1 MKHRTKVLIIDANK
15 TQRDATAFELRMHDY
30 DVIEAGS
37 GEKGIEVAVGLRPGL
52 IMLDVDLPDMDG
64 RSACRIMR
72 RRNVTSPILFVTERT
87 TDPDIILGLESGAN
101 DYIARPIR
109 FNVLLARAQTHLKF
123 HGQTFSAAF
132 RLGPYEFRPS
142 SKVLIDN
149 NHRRIRLTVKET
161 DILAYLLQAEGRM
174 VRREELLAEVWGYN
188 TGVNTHTL
196 ETHMYRLRQKIEPN
210 PRSMRFLVTEEGG
223 YSLKA

>member
-15 TQRDATAFELRMHDY
+15 KQRDATAFELRMHDY
-30 DVIEAGS
+30 DVLEAGS

-72 RRNVTSPILFVTERT
+72 RRSVTSPILFVTEKT

-174 VRREELLAEVWGYN
+174 VRREELLAEIWGYN

>member
-15 TQRDATAFELRMHDY
+15 AQREATAFELRLHDY
-30 DVIEAGS
+30 EVVETET
-37 GEKGIEVAVGLRPGL
+37 GEKGVEAAVDLRPGL
-52 IMLDVDLPDMDG
+52 VLLDVDLPDMDG

-72 RRNVTSPILFVTERT
+72 KRGVTSPILIVTERA
-87 TDPDIILGLESGAN
+87 TDPDIIMGLESGAN

-109 FNVLLARAQTHLKF
+109 FNVLLARAQTHLRI
-123 HGQTFSAAF
+123 HGQTFSASF
-132 RLGPYEFRPS
+132 RLGSYEFRPS
-142 SKVLIDN
+142 AKVLIDQN
-149 NHRRIRLTVKET
+149 QRRIRLTVKET
-161 DILAYLLQAEGRM
+161 DILAYLLQAEGRI

-188 TGVNTHTL
+188 TGATTHTL

-210 PRSMRFLVTEEGG
+210 PRFMRFLVTEDGG